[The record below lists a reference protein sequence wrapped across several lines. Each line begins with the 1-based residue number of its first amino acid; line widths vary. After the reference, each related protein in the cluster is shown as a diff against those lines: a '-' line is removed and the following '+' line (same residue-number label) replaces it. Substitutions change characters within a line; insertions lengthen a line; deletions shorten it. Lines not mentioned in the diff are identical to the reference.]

1 MQPELTHSLP
11 SCAILI
17 EMKLELGE
25 DDEGNVIL
33 TMFLTS
39 FNILEKDEISKG
51 NHKSKVEESERK
63 VK

>member
-1 MQPELTHSLP
+1 MQPKPTHSLP
-11 SCAILI
+11 SRAILI
-17 EMKLELGE
+17 EMKLELEE

-51 NHKSKVEESERK
+51 NHKSKVERK
-63 VK
+63 ARGK